1 METWASDG
9 GLIRQP
15 PPTRTRAKALK
26 EGNPVTPARTL
37 SLFLTLVSLL
47 AASCGPPPTEASPG
61 PSQASPRAEASTAS
75 TPPAEAAMEKT
86 TSAPEETVEK
96 TAKKE
101 PGPKQEPAEKIVEV
115 AIQGLLYVPGPVTV
129 SPGTTVRWVN
139 EDRALH
145 TVTSEGSGGPLAS
158 EELGRGD
165 TYEYT
170 FREPGQYDYYC
181 VVHPFMKSGITVA

>member
-1 METWASDG
+1 M
-9 GLIRQP
+9 
-15 PPTRTRAKALK
+15 
-26 EGNPVTPARTL
+26 TPARTL
-37 SLFLTLVSLL
+37 SLFLILVSLL
-47 AASCGPPPTEASPG
+47 AASCGHPPTEASPG

-75 TPPAEAAMEKT
+75 TPPAETTTEKT
-86 TSAPEETVEK
+86 TSAPEETAEK
-96 TAKKE
+96 IAKKE
-101 PGPKQEPAEKIVEV
+101 PGAKQEPAERIVEV
-115 AIQGLLYVPGPVTV
+115 GIRGLLYVPSPVTV

-170 FREPGQYDYYC
+170 FRKPGRYDYYC
-181 VVHPFMKSGITVA
+181 VVHPFMKSGITVE

>member
-1 METWASDG
+1 M
-9 GLIRQP
+9 
-15 PPTRTRAKALK
+15 
-26 EGNPVTPARTL
+26 
-37 SLFLTLVSLL
+37 
-47 AASCGPPPTEASPG
+47 
-61 PSQASPRAEASTAS
+61 
-75 TPPAEAAMEKT
+75 PAETTTEKT
-86 TSAPEETVEK
+86 TSSLEETVEGTAEENTSAPEETVEK

-101 PGPKQEPAEKIVEV
+101 PDPKQEPADKIVEV

-158 EELGRGD
+158 EKLGRGD

-181 VVHPFMKSGITVA
+181 VVHPFMKSGITVE

>member
-1 METWASDG
+1 
-9 GLIRQP
+9 
-15 PPTRTRAKALK
+15 LK
-26 EGNPVTPARTL
+26 PARL
-37 SLFLTLVSLL
+37 SAVLLISVSLL
-47 AASCGPPPTEASPG
+47 AASCGSPPTEASPG

-75 TPPAEAAMEKT
+75 TPPAETTTEKT

-101 PGPKQEPAEKIVEV
+101 PEPKQEPAEKIVEV
-115 AIQGLLYVPGPVTV
+115 EIRGLLYVPGSVTV

-139 EDRALH
+139 GDRALH

-170 FREPGQYDYYC
+170 FRKPGQYDYYC
-181 VVHPFMKSGITVA
+181 VVHPFMKSGITVE